1 MMAMARMMT
10 VAESG
15 CSDDGECER
24 IGDGRVSESKIN
36 VQSMLEL
43 KRGSSKLDLGLPR
56 WC

>member
-1 MMAMARMMT
+1 MMAVARMMT

-36 VQSMLEL
+36 VQSMLKL
-43 KRGSSKLDLGLPR
+43 KRGSSKLHLGLPR